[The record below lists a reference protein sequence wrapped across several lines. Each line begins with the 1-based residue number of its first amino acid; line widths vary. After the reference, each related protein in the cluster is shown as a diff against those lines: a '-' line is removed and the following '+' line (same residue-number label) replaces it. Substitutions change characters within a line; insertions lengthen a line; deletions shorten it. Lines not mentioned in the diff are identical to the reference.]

1 MIIHDP
7 EWEATLN
14 VTQQI
19 PVSMS
24 DWYHE
29 QMPTL
34 LDYYMGVDNINGDI
48 PPPNSFLCT
57 WTLSTTWSFNEVLI
71 VLSPQSTIQTRH

>member
-7 EWEATLN
+7 VWEASLN

-24 DWYHE
+24 DWYHD

-34 LDYYMGVDNINGDI
+34 ISYYAGVNNFNGDI
-48 PPPNSFLCT
+48 PPPKSFLCKRRP
-57 WTLSTTWSFNEVLI
+57 TLKAISE
-71 VLSPQSTIQTRH
+71 RC